1 MRRRRGGG
9 SLGTGKEESIKT
21 RRGKEEKEEREK
33 KKRSVV
39 AAIKNLFDDR
49 RCRDRGEKS
58 GGGVEKRGRGRRIGG
73 DTRAER
79 GRGGRG
85 RERIGGEIIMLRR
98 GVCVCVT
105 IYTIRND
112 VYDSPMCREFT
123 CRRGR
128 VVARVQQRVAQ
139 PRYGVHA

>member
-1 MRRRRGGG
+1 M
-9 SLGTGKEESIKT
+9 
-21 RRGKEEKEEREK
+21 
-33 KKRSVV
+33 V

-105 IYTIRND
+105 IHVRND

>member
-1 MRRRRGGG
+1 M
-9 SLGTGKEESIKT
+9 GKK
-21 RRGKEEKEEREK
+21 
-33 KKRSVV
+33 
-39 AAIKNLFDDR
+39 A
-49 RCRDRGEKS
+49 GEGLK
-58 GGGVEKRGRGRRIGG
+58 KRGRGRRIGG

-79 GRGGRG
+79 GRGERG

-98 GVCVCVT
+98 GVCVCVCVT